1 MRKYDSRKL
10 KLGFI
15 LCITLKDLSV
25 VRSDEGVSSVK
36 KKEPEKLNPWKD
48 RMDKIL
54 EFGTSSSFLAGLAGT
69 ATIALSAAAIAEV
82 EREKQ
87 HKALISPKESNK
99 NLSWKNPVKNRS
111 EKSHASYSKGKSP
124 SLCTEKECNEDETP
138 KFHDINVQK
147 SSIKYKSPFDID
159 DDDLFA
165 REGGKLISGS
175 FVLLQRSLGF
185 IGDTVRVVGDT
196 TAGLTGSSIKVV
208 GTAVKSASVGFN
220 SIGDAFIGNGVKHQ
234 FSEGNVVD
242 NTRSVAG
249 KSIKY
254 VLFA

>member
-1 MRKYDSRKL
+1 M
-10 KLGFI
+10 GFI

-124 SLCTEKECNEDETP
+124 SLCTEKKNAM
-138 KFHDINVQK
+138 KMKRQNFMILMFKRVQ
-147 SSIKYKSPFDID
+147 SN
-159 DDDLFA
+159 
-165 REGGKLISGS
+165 
-175 FVLLQRSLGF
+175 
-185 IGDTVRVVGDT
+185 
-196 TAGLTGSSIKVV
+196 IKVHLILI
-208 GTAVKSASVGFN
+208 GF
-220 SIGDAFIGNGVKHQ
+220 H
-234 FSEGNVVD
+234 NVL
-242 NTRSVAG
+242 
-249 KSIKY
+249 I
-254 VLFA
+254 